1 MRQVRSDSADL
12 KASATSLSEAM
23 LVDDAE
29 GEDVFLAGLSGLLNF
44 LSTDGSLLNFLLTD
58 GLGISNLCDTVNTF
72 NGSLLFCSNLMTRA
86 SGETDVETL
95 LSAAAFLGDEYLG
108 SETSDD
114 IELSLATSDLE
125 AAFSMYN
132 LEMLFTSTF
141 V

>member
-12 KASATSLSEAM
+12 KAFATSLSEAM

-29 GEDVFLAGLSGLLNF
+29 GEDVFLTGLSGLLNF
-44 LSTDGSLLNFLLTD
+44 LLTG
-58 GLGISNLCDTVNTF
+58 GLGISNLCDTVNAV
-72 NGSLLFCSNLMTRA
+72 NGSLLFCSTLMTRA

-114 IELSLATSDLE
+114 IELSLAASDLE

-132 LEMLFTSTF
+132 LEMSFTSTF